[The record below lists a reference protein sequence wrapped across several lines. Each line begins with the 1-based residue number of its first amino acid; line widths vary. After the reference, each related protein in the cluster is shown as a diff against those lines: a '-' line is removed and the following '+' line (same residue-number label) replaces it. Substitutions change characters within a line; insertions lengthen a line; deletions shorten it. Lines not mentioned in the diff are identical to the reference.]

1 MLTMYIV
8 KINIDKF
15 YIEDQVLVFL
25 SESKSLLIA
34 PVSKYN
40 SSGLKV
46 DIISLM
52 LPIEKLKLYKYNKW
66 NLLVGPMLFV
76 CMYSGRPFGK
86 RGPIAVLLVGKNT
99 SPAPHFS

>member
-8 KINIDKF
+8 KINIDNF
-15 YIEDQVLVFL
+15 YIEDQVSVFL

-40 SSGLKV
+40 SSDLKV

-52 LPIEKLKLYKYNKW
+52 LPMKKTD
-66 NLLVGPMLFV
+66 
-76 CMYSGRPFGK
+76 
-86 RGPIAVLLVGKNT
+86 A
-99 SPAPHFS
+99 

>member
-8 KINIDKF
+8 KINIDNF
-15 YIEDQVLVFL
+15 YIEDQVSVFL

-52 LPIEKLKLYKYNKW
+52 LPMKKTD
-66 NLLVGPMLFV
+66 
-76 CMYSGRPFGK
+76 
-86 RGPIAVLLVGKNT
+86 A
-99 SPAPHFS
+99 